1 MEKIQ
6 FFTKMLG
13 FLLKSSN
20 NDFHEIN
27 SYSDALI
34 EDFSQTISLEEND
47 DIIDA
52 YPFTPCKTQQF
63 IKKEIFETFNTIKRS
78 RKDKEDDMRK
88 KLKSS
93 FHRNLRKIINKKLKE
108 ANSKYLLES
117 LPQNFITDV
126 TKRANYEVMYLR
138 YEELFDYTYKQV
150 IVENKNNKGKKY
162 IEKRNKAAEKKYE
175 KNKKL
180 FEYLYSNKKISE
192 ESGWVKIKNMK
203 YIDLFKAYLNSNEF
217 QEYIKIL
224 FKNENIYY
232 IKDFIYFASTFIKHY
247 LSYEPKEN
255 NCQKNDIFHSEVPSN
270 TYVLSISELMPF
282 PPSFLEMIEDD
293 NMLGS
298 LDSSKNLDYD
308 SIDNNNIFISENK
321 IFERDNYL

>member
-1 MEKIQ
+1 
-6 FFTKMLG
+6 MLG
-13 FLLKSSN
+13 SLLKSSN

-34 EDFSQTISLEEND
+34 EDFSHTISLEEND
-47 DIIDA
+47 DIIDV
-52 YPFTPCKTQQF
+52 YPFTPYKTQKF
-63 IKKEIFETFNTIKRS
+63 TKKLRFETFNTIKRS
-78 RKDKEDDMRK
+78 RKDKEDDIRK

-126 TKRANYEVMYLR
+126 TKRTNYEVMYLR
-138 YEELFDYTYKQV
+138 YEELFDYTYNQV
-150 IVENKNNKGKKY
+150 IDENKNNKGKKY

-180 FEYLYSNKKISE
+180 FEYLRSNEKISE

-203 YIDLFKAYLNSNEF
+203 YIDLFKTYLNSNEF

-247 LSYEPKEN
+247 LSYKPKEN
-255 NCQKNDIFHSEVPSN
+255 NSQKNDISYSEVPNN
-270 TYVLSISELMPF
+270 TYILSISELLPF
-282 PPSFLEMIEDD
+282 PPSFLEMIEEDN

-308 SIDNNNIFISENK
+308 SFDNNNIFISENS

>member
-1 MEKIQ
+1 
-6 FFTKMLG
+6 MLG
-13 FLLKSSN
+13 SLLKSF
-20 NDFHEIN
+20 NDEFNEIN
-27 SYSDALI
+27 SYSDALF

-47 DIIDA
+47 DLIDA
-52 YPFTPCKTQQF
+52 YPFTQCKTQKF
-63 IKKEIFETFNTIKRS
+63 IKKVIFETFNTIKRS
-78 RKDKEDDMRK
+78 RKDKEDDIRK

-93 FHRNLRKIINKKLKE
+93 FHRNLRIIINKKLKE

-126 TKRANYEVMYLR
+126 TKRTNYEVMYLR
-138 YEELFDYTYKQV
+138 YEELFDYTYNQV

-162 IEKRNKAAEKKYE
+162 IEKRNKAAKKKYE

-180 FEYLYSNKKISE
+180 FDYLCSNKKISE
-192 ESGWVKIKNMK
+192 ESGWEKIKNMK

-247 LSYEPKEN
+247 LNYEPKEN
-255 NCQKNDIFHSEVPSN
+255 NSQKNDISHSEVSNN

-293 NMLGS
+293 NNMLGS
-298 LDSSKNLDYD
+298 LDSARNLDND
-308 SIDNNNIFISENK
+308 SIDNTNIFIGENS